1 MQRKIFKSGNSLVV
15 SLPKDAIEEMQISEG
30 TVVSVYYDRVTSK
43 LIVEPVD
50 TDQTVEGINE
60 EFAKQVSEFIEQ
72 YRPALDELARY
83 WITLLQNK

>member
-1 MQRKIFKSGNSLVV
+1 MQRKVFKTGNSLVV

-50 TDQTVEGINE
+50 TDQAVEGINE
-60 EFAKQVSEFIEQ
+60 EFAQQVSEFIEQ
-72 YRPALDELARY
+72 YKPALDELAR
-83 WITLLQNK
+83 

>member
-1 MQRKIFKSGNSLVV
+1 MQRKVFKTGNSLVV

-60 EFAKQVSEFIEQ
+60 EFAQQVSEFIEQ
-72 YRPALDELARY
+72 YKPALDELAR
-83 WITLLQNK
+83 